1 MCLRWLVHASVTDL
15 AEAAIKGSSN
25 TARGKEIG
33 GKKSEGNTLSEK
45 KEVTIC

>member
-15 AEAAIKGSSN
+15 AEAAIKGSFN